1 MSQAS
6 FPVEVMNEIF
16 RSSDL
21 DSRTLARCCR
31 LSRRYLESAQKWL
44 YHHVNIRMSQRK
56 AKESDIGGVT
66 PKLSPSTEKLLS
78 LLENNP
84 RLAALVKSVKSE
96 TTFNEGY
103 GYGNRRYEGMLDR
116 LCKSAPFLDSL
127 VFKCLVGDNIYHI
140 KPEWDDRALPYPQIQ
155 EEETYRDELD
165 RYIEVKGV
173 DLTPHSYL
181 FLSQLVNLRV
191 LHIRRAVRNPIG
203 MPFEYDLGLTKLE
216 SVRIHKITPDFDIKQ
231 FLSSSAATIRDL
243 QVPYNFVFDLD
254 LSDYPQLNR
263 LELTMYGVDQYK
275 AWTQG
280 EPEEF
285 WRRVEHCTNLV
296 TLAFAYEQIGKEV
309 AAKLFG
315 RGGGFGAYTPPSVR
329 RIDITDDYSLDNVAD
344 IIYNGNIMQLGITL
358 GRYEQSVRDEVVR
371 LMCKDQNVEL
381 IHLPNPNIY

>member
-1 MSQAS
+1 
-6 FPVEVMNEIF
+6 
-16 RSSDL
+16 
-21 DSRTLARCCR
+21 
-31 LSRRYLESAQKWL
+31 
-44 YHHVNIRMSQRK
+44 
-56 AKESDIGGVT
+56 
-66 PKLSPSTEKLLS
+66 
-78 LLENNP
+78 
-84 RLAALVKSVKSE
+84 
-96 TTFNEGY
+96 
-103 GYGNRRYEGMLDR
+103 MLDR

-127 VFKCLVGDNIYHI
+127 DFKCLVGDNIYHI

-296 TLAFAYEQIGKEV
+296 TLAFAYEQISKEV

-315 RGGGFGAYTPPSVR
+315 RGGGFGVYTPPSVR

-344 IIYNGNIMQLGITL
+344 IIYNGNVEQLGITL

-371 LMCKDQNVEL
+371 LMCKDQKVEL
-381 IHLPNPNIY
+381 IHVPNPNIYVSLIFFSAPSLSPSLIRIFRDLIGILIPAKPPLQFPIISSPHSSLTSSQRLSFRLRLTRARIVPAVMTPR